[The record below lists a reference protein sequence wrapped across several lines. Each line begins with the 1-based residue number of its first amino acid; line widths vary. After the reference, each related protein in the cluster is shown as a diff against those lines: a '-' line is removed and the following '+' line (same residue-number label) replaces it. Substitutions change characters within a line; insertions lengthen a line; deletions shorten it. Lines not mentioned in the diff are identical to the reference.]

1 MEMGAPDK
9 KVAEEVKQA
18 KEFNLLETSWPYP
31 QPVSLQQR
39 VMLIMRECTYIQ
51 KQDKGGLR
59 FDFVS
64 YDALAAKVHPLL
76 VKYGVL
82 VIPTLV
88 EHRIDGNRVEAV
100 IDVIFSNVDKP
111 EDHFISRQISFGV
124 DQQDK
129 GPGKSYTYAVK
140 TAMLRVF
147 CLEAGKGEDPDAN
160 QSEEYD
166 HKPGVISQHQL
177 ETLAELALEV
187 GAHVPSFC
195 KFLKIADLADL
206 KAADY
211 EKAVRALE
219 TKRKAANNNKGKD
232 NGTKDA

>member
-1 MEMGAPDK
+1 
-9 KVAEEVKQA
+9 
-18 KEFNLLETSWPYP
+18 
-31 QPVSLQQR
+31 
-39 VMLIMRECTYIQ
+39 
-51 KQDKGGLR
+51 LR

-100 IDVIFSNVDKP
+100 IDVIFSNVDNP

-160 QSEEYD
+160 QSDEFNHRPAVLSE
-166 HKPGVISQHQL
+166 QQL
-177 ETLAELALEV
+177 ERLADLAVEV
-187 GAHVPSFC
+187 SAHVPSFC
-195 KFLKIADLADL
+195 KYMKVNDLSEIL
-206 KAADY
+206 
-211 EKAVRALE
+211 AVDFDRAVKALE
-219 TKRKAANNNKGKD
+219 SKRKAANNKGNG
-232 NGTKDA
+232 NGTKD

>member
-1 MEMGAPDK
+1 MGAPDK
-9 KVAEEVKQA
+9 KVAEAVEAQS
-18 KEFNLLETSWPYP
+18 FNLLTAAWPYA

-39 VMLIMRECTYIQ
+39 IMLIMRECTYIQ

-64 YDALAAKVHPLL
+64 YDALAAKIHPLL
-76 VKYGVL
+76 VRYGVL

-100 IDVIFSNVDKP
+100 IDVIFSNVDNP
-111 EDHFISRQISFGV
+111 DDHFISRQISFGV

-129 GPGKSYTYAVK
+129 GPGKSYTYACK

-160 QSEEYD
+160 QTDEYN
-166 HKPGVISQHQL
+166 HKPGVISDGQMADL
-177 ETLAELALEV
+177 EALAEEV
-187 GAHVPSFC
+187 GANIPAFC
-195 KFLKIADLADL
+195 KFLKVNDLSEIL
-206 KAADY
+206 VADY
-211 EKAVRALE
+211 DRAVKALE
-219 TKRKAANNNKGKD
+219 SKRKATNNNKGNG
-232 NGTKDA
+232 NGTKD